1 MKKYIVVVF
10 VMAASVAVGVWL
22 LRDRSGGMEM
32 HSAADGKRQVLYWY
46 DPMRPDQHFDKPGK
60 SPFMD
65 MQLVPMPAN
74 EAGANSKETISID
87 PRMVQNLGIR
97 TAPVERGTIAQEVRT
112 TGNVMA
118 NEKRIEV
125 VQSRAAGWVERLQMR
140 SVGAPVSKGQLLAEV
155 YSPDLLA
162 AQQEFLLALRAATE
176 HPGTDTL
183 VEASRYRLSYLGL
196 SDAQIAQIERT
207 GHAQRRVAFYSPIT
221 GVVAE
226 LGVREGTQVSPGMSL
241 FTLVDLSQVWVTAQI
256 TEAQADWVA
265 KGQPAEAS
273 VPALPG
279 RVFKGQ
285 VDYVYPEIVAETRTL
300 KARIVLDNPRLELK
314 PGMYASVTVM
324 GGTKREVLLVPSE
337 ALIRTGTRSTI
348 IIAEGEGHFRAVA
361 VTAGDESEGK
371 VEIRK
376 GLEAG
381 QQVVASGQFLVDS
394 EANLRGALTRL
405 ASPEQERPA
414 GAMTGMP
421 MENALPTDSMKGM
434 EGMEMKSEPPS
445 GSTEKKDRT
454 DGEKH

>member
-1 MKKYIVVVF
+1 MKKYIVVVL
-10 VMAASVAVGVWL
+10 VIATSVAVGVWL

-32 HSAADGKRQVLYWY
+32 HSAAEGKQRILYWY

-65 MQLVPMPAN
+65 MQLVSMPADETGGN
-74 EAGANSKETISID
+74 NKETISID
-87 PRMVQNLGIR
+87 PRMAQNLGIR

-112 TGNVMA
+112 TGNVMVD
-118 NEKRIEV
+118 EKRIEV

-155 YSPDLLA
+155 YSPDLLT

-183 VEASRYRLSYLGL
+183 VEDSRYRLSFLGL
-196 SDAQIAQIERT
+196 SDAQIAQIEKT

-226 LGVREGTQVSPGMSL
+226 LGVREGAQVSLGMSL
-241 FTLVDLSQVWVTAQI
+241 FTLVDLSKVWVTAQI
-256 TEAQADWVA
+256 TETQADWIA
-265 KGQPAEAS
+265 AGQPAEAS

-300 KARIVLDNPRLELK
+300 KVRIVLDNPRLELK

-337 ALIRTGTRSTI
+337 ALIKTGTRSTI

-381 QQVVASGQFLVDS
+381 QQVVASGQFLIDS

-405 ASPEQERPA
+405 ESPEQEQPA
-414 GAMTGMP
+414 GAMKDM
-421 MENALPTDSMKGM
+421 A
-434 EGMEMKSEPPS
+434 GMEMKNEPPS